1 MSQPLGVRENVAT
14 ASVLNLQGTSL
25 PGLEPL
31 FDPLQVAEYLSL
43 DVTTVRRLFLNRTD
57 VVKIGR
63 TSARG
68 GRRSY
73 VTLRIPLSAVRAF
86 VRERTRGGGAA

>member
-1 MSQPLGVRENVAT
+1 MHALQPRTDAGAG
-14 ASVLNLQGTSL
+14 SVPSLQAAAL

-31 FDPLQVAEYLSL
+31 FDPSEIAVYLKL
-43 DVTTVRRLFLNRTD
+43 DVTTVRRLFLDRAD

-63 TSARG
+63 PTARSS
-68 GRRSY
+68 RRSY

-86 VRERTRGGGAA
+86 LRERSK

>member
-1 MSQPLGVRENVAT
+1 MQNQPGSRFA
-14 ASVLNLQGTSL
+14 AGAGSVFELQGKPL
-25 PGLEPL
+25 AALEPL
-31 FDPLQVAEYLSL
+31 FEASEVAEYLKL
-43 DVTTVRRLFLNRTD
+43 DVTTVRRLFLDRDD

-73 VTLRIPLSAVRAF
+73 VTIRIPQSAVLAF
-86 VRERTRGGGAA
+86 LRERTR